1 MNLDK
6 WKKNSWK
13 IAAGG
18 VLGLLLIKFAILPL
32 VQTVYEN
39 VGTTTKKS
47 ASAGQVVSDFFS
59 VVPLWLYIVGPIVI
73 TIVIMVMRDGKT
85 PNEKVK
91 KVVDLFMALTKLAM
105 FVAIFLFFLVFI
117 IGPREFW
124 GSYEMSP
131 EVAAMAPSRQTQTGG
146 ANGIRYPSPPD
157 RNEINIAVPIG
168 TLQTPLTNW
177 SEPLILSGRS
187 SEFLV
192 RGPNGENGV
201 TAINADGII
210 LVIGPEM
217 EPNIGKPNVLRFLS
231 LTNFHMTVKGKIY

>member
-131 EVAAMAPSRQTQTGG
+131 EVAAMAPSRQTQTVNAPVIPVANIGPFTRTAPVGTTNTPLEQWSATLQLNGRRFNADVAG
-146 ANGIRYPSPPD
+146 ANTVVPM
-157 RNEINIAVPIG
+157 AV
-168 TLQTPLTNW
+168 W
-177 SEPLILSGRS
+177 
-187 SEFLV
+187 
-192 RGPNGENGV
+192 
-201 TAINADGII
+201 ADGVVHII
-210 LVIGPEM
+210 APGLR
-217 EPNIGKPNVLRFLS
+217 PNIGAPQQIRFLS
-231 LTNFHMTVKGKIY
+231 LTNFPLTIRGTVE